1 MFVNVLCTIKHFR
14 RRKASRSVIF
24 YCNAE
29 AAGFEPAN
37 RLRAVN
43 CFRGSL
49 LQPLGHASCYFIGT
63 LSQTISIPPTPF
75 SRGRS
80 GPAGFPSPLCLP
92 CSPTPARHLMTYL
105 NPPNPLF
112 KGAHQAF
119 VRTRARGHRF
129 AVLRPAS
136 PASDDALLFIG
147 TLSQTISIPPT
158 PFSRGRSGPTG
169 FPSPLCLPC
178 PPAPARHL
186 MMPCYFIADFT
197 SSTYLLSQIPGPG
210 RSSDDLSQST

>member
-1 MFVNVLCTIKHFR
+1 ML
-14 RRKASRSVIF
+14 F

-49 LQPLGHASCYFIGT
+49 LQPLGHASCYSIGT
-63 LSQTISIPPTPF
+63 LSQTISISPTPF

-80 GPAGFPSPLCLP
+80 GPTGFPSPLCLP
-92 CSPTPARHLMTYL
+92 CSPAPARHLMTYL

-136 PASDDALLFIG
+136 DDALLFIG
-147 TLSQTISIPPT
+147 TLSQTLT
-158 PFSRGRSGPTG
+158 LRAAF
-169 FPSPLCLPC
+169 
-178 PPAPARHL
+178 A
-186 MMPCYFIADFT
+186 

-210 RSSDDLSQST
+210 RSSDDDLLNSPDPVFKGAIRACGLSIAAVPSLLANSGPASDDLSQSP